1 MTEKTS
7 WGTCLVGTSK
17 QDRLACFQGFTLE
30 SPQFVAAQCP
40 CWCLPSCRREA
51 SCGQLVHILLFCHE
65 ALGTAPKW
73 SCKLH
78 QRLPQ
83 VKWLFKGFKKSDQVE
98 VTPVYTHSRL
108 SESSCVPSPLGVIVH
123 LQFNPTLLWRVSYF
137 NMQFLMIFRLLCPAF
152 VQLLLFVL
160 EIFIFF
166 PLGSSPFNFCM
177 CSLCVNTGILSMC
190 YMKLSNLPSLFNN
203 LGPFT
208 VKLPPDLY
216 IQLIDL
222 LICRF

>member
-30 SPQFVAAQCP
+30 SLQFVAAQCP

-137 NMQFLMIFRLLCPAF
+137 NMQFLDDIQTF
-152 VQLLLFVL
+152 VSCFCVATAVCSGNLH
-160 EIFIFF
+160 FF
-166 PLGSSPFNFCM
+166 PSG
-177 CSLCVNTGILSMC
+177 LSA
-190 YMKLSNLPSLFNN
+190 F
-203 LGPFT
+203 
-208 VKLPPDLY
+208 
-216 IQLIDL
+216 
-222 LICRF
+222 